1 MEVALEN
8 IRQAEGMV
16 EAIMPLKEKLE
27 KRLNLSRQVEGER
40 DAMLT
45 LNKVMRICLI
55 ASLSLTDKRSVDSL
69 GDIVLSKSSQRI
81 MPSFFTKDNKKSLF
95 SALLKLRYREC
106 EVDWQNASIVGRIV
120 AKEMYRGIDYL
131 MEEEN
136 LNAFLFAETNRRS
149 GGGYTIPALDLLI
162 GEYGEDMEA
171 KLNINGR
178 SVSNAQILIA
188 GATGSGKTNLLAV
201 LIQ

>member
-55 ASLSLTDKRSVDSL
+55 ASLSLTEKRSVDGL
-69 GDIVLSKSSQRI
+69 GDIGLSKSSQRI
-81 MPSFFTKDNKKSLF
+81 MPSFFTKDNKRSLF
-95 SALLKLRYREC
+95 SALLKLRYR
-106 EVDWQNASIVGRIV
+106 D
-120 AKEMYRGIDYL
+120 
-131 MEEEN
+131 
-136 LNAFLFAETNRRS
+136 
-149 GGGYTIPALDLLI
+149 
-162 GEYGEDMEA
+162 
-171 KLNINGR
+171 
-178 SVSNAQILIA
+178 
-188 GATGSGKTNLLAV
+188 
-201 LIQ
+201 